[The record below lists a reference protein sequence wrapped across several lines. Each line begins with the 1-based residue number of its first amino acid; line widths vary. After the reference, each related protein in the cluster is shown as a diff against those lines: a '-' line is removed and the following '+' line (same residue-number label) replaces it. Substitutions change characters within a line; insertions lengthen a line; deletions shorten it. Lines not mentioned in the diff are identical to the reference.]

1 MEINEL
7 KIFAIME
14 RAKESTHQEVL
25 AIIEKAKLM
34 KGLNGYEIAALLYCD
49 DLNIN
54 ESILSLARDIK
65 MKKYGK
71 RVVLF
76 APLYL
81 SDHCQNVCSYCGF
94 KKTNEF
100 ERTKLS
106 LDDLKK
112 EVAVLQQMGH
122 KRLALEFG
130 EDLDAVSVDDMIE
143 YIETIYENFD
153 IRRVN
158 INLAAT
164 SIENYQKLA
173 KAQVGTYI
181 LFQETYHRESY
192 EHYHISGPKSDYLR
206 QLNALDNA
214 IEGGLED
221 VGGGVLL
228 GLYDPIFE
236 AVALSMHNDHLLEK
250 HQVEFHT
257 LSFPRLKKAS
267 NVDFNTFSHLVDDQM
282 FIKLISVMRLAMP
295 NVGFILSTRESLQM
309 RTYLINHG
317 ISQVSAGSKTTV
329 KGYQND
335 SQTEQFET
343 ANPMSLKAT
352 FEQLLEQGHLP
363 SYCCACYRKNRVGKQ
378 FHAQIEEDKIAKLC
392 LPNAILTTLEFMLD
406 QQFEPSY
413 IDELAL
419 QLEFIEDENIKAE
432 TYGYFERILAGERD
446 LYL

>member
-14 RAKESTHQEVL
+14 RAKESTKEEVL
-25 AIIEKAKLM
+25 EIIEKAKLM
-34 KGLNGYEIAALLYCD
+34 KGLNAYEIATLLYCQD
-49 DLNIN
+49 INVN
-54 ESILSLARDIK
+54 ESILALARDIK

-76 APLYL
+76 APLYI
-81 SDHCQNVCSYCGF
+81 SDHCQNNCSYCGF
-94 KKTNEF
+94 KQSNDFLRK
-100 ERTKLS
+100 KLD
-106 LDDLKK
+106 LEELKK
-112 EVAVLQQMGH
+112 EVAVLQEMGH

-130 EDLDAVSVDDMIE
+130 EDLDAVSIDDMIE

-164 SIENYQKLA
+164 SVENYRKLA
-173 KAQVGTYI
+173 NAQVGTYI
-181 LFQETYHRESY
+181 LFQETYHRQSY
-192 EHYHISGPKSDYLR
+192 EHYHVSGPKNDYSR

-267 NVDFNTFSHLVDDQM
+267 NVDFDTFKHLVDDHM
-282 FIKLISVMRLAMP
+282 FIKLVSVLRLAMP
-295 NVGFILSTRESLQM
+295 NVGFILSTRESLEM

-329 KGYQND
+329 KGYQDD

-343 ANPMSLKAT
+343 VNPMSLKAT
-352 FEQLLEQGHLP
+352 FESLLQDGHLP
-363 SYCCACYRKNRVGKQ
+363 SYCCACYRKDRVGKK
-378 FHAQIEEDKIAKLC
+378 FHAQIEEDKIARLC

-406 QQFEPSY
+406 HAFEQSF
-413 IDELAL
+413 IDELKL
-419 QLEFIEDENIKAE
+419 QLDFIEDETIKAQASE
-432 TYGYFERILAGERD
+432 YFSMILAGERD